1 MYRLSSNTEVRS
13 GGGGRKGSPGA
24 GELARLALA
33 LSRCMGTTHPL
44 PGAGAPCG
52 GGHLEHAGMFSFMS
66 ISLGL
71 VEVLETVKLCLS

>member
-33 LSRCMGTTHPL
+33 LSRCTGTTHPL

-52 GGHLEHAGMFSFMS
+52 GVTWNTQACFP
-66 ISLGL
+66 
-71 VEVLETVKLCLS
+71 LCLSHLGLLRFLKL